1 MMSTKTKIALAV
13 AIVLGT
19 ASASI
24 SAPRHPVHPL
34 HQRHQAMIKQK
45 LHVSLRAYAYQRFG
59 YVHVREPAYMEFQ
72 TRGIIEGEDD

>member
-34 HQRHQAMIKQK
+34 HQRHQVMVKQ
-45 LHVSLRAYAYQRFG
+45 HVPLRAYAYQRFG